1 MKMTTS
7 EQRAVIS
14 LSTIMSLRMIGLF
27 MALPVFSIYA
37 LKLTGATP
45 ILIGL
50 ATGIYGL
57 TQAFFQ
63 IPFGFLS
70 DHCGRKP
77 IILSGL
83 LIFIIGSLIC
93 GMAHSIFT
101 VIIGRSLQGAGAVG
115 STILAMI
122 ADLTREEKRTFSM
135 AIVGMM
141 IGISFAI
148 AMFLGPTLVPSISL
162 SGLFFLAA
170 LLGCIAIVLL
180 FTITPTPTTLH
191 WHRDTEPELKSFFKL
206 LISPELAKLNIGIFI
221 LHTIF
226 TASFVII
233 PIYLDHFAM
242 LSANQQWKIYLPTL
256 IIAFTVSFFCINQAE
271 RKHQLKLYFVGGIVI
286 LAGAEFL
293 LLMASNI
300 ILIAIGL
307 CLFFAGFSL
316 LEAFLPSLISR
327 TAPLARKGSALG
339 LYSCAQFLGIF
350 VGGLSGGWLYGKF
363 GFSIVFL
370 YCIGFILLWLVVAYF
385 MQPLRYFITHVLRL
399 LPQQQADREILIA
412 KLRTIPGVIEIN
424 VVAEDD
430 LIYLRIEQSSLHHPD
445 FIRLKEQLQS

>member
-1 MKMTTS
+1 M
-7 EQRAVIS
+7 
-14 LSTIMSLRMIGLF
+14 
-27 MALPVFSIYA
+27 
-37 LKLTGATP
+37 
-45 ILIGL
+45 
-50 ATGIYGL
+50 
-57 TQAFFQ
+57 
-63 IPFGFLS
+63 
-70 DHCGRKP
+70 
-77 IILSGL
+77 
-83 LIFIIGSLIC
+83 
-93 GMAHSIFT
+93 
-101 VIIGRSLQGAGAVG
+101 
-115 STILAMI
+115 
-122 ADLTREEKRTFSM
+122 
-135 AIVGMM
+135 
-141 IGISFAI
+141 
-148 AMFLGPTLVPSISL
+148 
-162 SGLFFLAA
+162 
-170 LLGCIAIVLL
+170 
-180 FTITPTPTTLH
+180 
-191 WHRDTEPELKSFFKL
+191 
-206 LISPELAKLNIGIFI
+206 
-221 LHTIF
+221 
-226 TASFVII
+226 
-233 PIYLDHFAM
+233 
-242 LSANQQWKIYLPTL
+242 
-256 IIAFTVSFFCINQAE
+256 
-271 RKHQLKLYFVGGIVI
+271 I

-370 YCIGFILLWLVVAYF
+370 YCISFILLWLVVAYF